1 MTKKKPQPHHLEACE
16 TCAAIQGQMEEACET
31 IDALRITCKTAIE
44 MLEFLNRYRDAEKLR
59 KVVSIHCSWEK
70 KDD

>member
-1 MTKKKPQPHHLEACE
+1 
-16 TCAAIQGQMEEACET
+16 MEEACET